1 MGMTECYVAL
11 SEDEY
16 VQLALRLVDS
26 YGTGTPTFRQKIESQ
41 IASRSSM
48 LYESPTV
55 VMEWERFLLHALAND
70 RPTRTLPKEVSE
82 AAPWTEEQEER
93 ASKGYRAFV
102 NLADLLHNQFSHDHE
117 ELAGAIP
124 L

>member
-1 MGMTECYVAL
+1 MGMTECCVAL

-26 YGTGTPTFRQKIESQ
+26 YEYDTGTPTFRQRIESQ

-70 RPTRTLPKEVSE
+70 RPTRTLPTEVSE

-93 ASKGYRAFV
+93 ARTQGQR
-102 NLADLLHNQFSHDHE
+102 
-117 ELAGAIP
+117 
-124 L
+124 